1 MIAMVMSKRLRSCMC
16 KHRKEGCYSAAKKK
30 MVSLGGKGHLT
41 EAMIDSFQNYY
52 GSAIRRNVGNLEEMR
67 KGV

>member
-67 KGV
+67 TGV